1 MGFYRI
7 SSQLTDYILDKTTPN
22 AAEKY
27 FDQIKAAIH
36 QLGDLG
42 VMSPVE
48 ALRVARFQAN
58 PKETMTD
65 DEMATQ
71 VGGDPRHASQE
82 VNQMYLVLNQLART
96 GQLGIRTQRLLE
108 RFMQGIWKPLDEG
121 AVEEPAQEGQ
131 IRPGVVRGRRRA
143 EPQEVPEIPEA
154 ENIPRW
160 EMPEER
166 MLEEIE
172 RRKAAFDMLVT
183 AGILEIIPSFKE
195 REARL
200 AERKYAWAS
209 LLRL

>member
-7 SSQLTDYILDKTTPN
+7 SSQLTDFILDKTTPS

-27 FDQIKAAIH
+27 FAQIKAAIH

-71 VGGDPRHASQE
+71 VGGEPRQAAQT

-108 RFMQGIWKPLDEG
+108 RFMEGSWKPLDEG
-121 AVEEPAQEGQ
+121 AIEEPEQEGQ
-131 IRPGVVRGRRRA
+131 IAPGVVKGRRRA

-154 ENIPRW
+154 GNVPRW
-160 EMPEER
+160 EAPEER
-166 MLEEIE
+166 MIEEIE
-172 RRKAAFDMLVT
+172 RRKAAFDLLVT
-183 AGILEIIPSFKE
+183 AGILEIIPDLKE
-195 REARL
+195 RQARL
-200 AERKYAWAS
+200 AERKYAWAA